1 MLKLNNKIITR
12 ISICE
17 LAAVLLGFFCVCL
30 YDRHF
35 GDATFL
41 AYISPLLF
49 LFGVNTLIMLYS
61 IVLFVKYLFTES
73 E

>member
-17 LAAVLLGFFCVCL
+17 LVAVLLGFFCVCM
-30 YDRHF
+30 YDKHF

-49 LFGVNTLIMLYS
+49 LLGVNALIVLYS
-61 IVLFVKYLFTES
+61 IVLFVKYLFTKS
-73 E
+73 K